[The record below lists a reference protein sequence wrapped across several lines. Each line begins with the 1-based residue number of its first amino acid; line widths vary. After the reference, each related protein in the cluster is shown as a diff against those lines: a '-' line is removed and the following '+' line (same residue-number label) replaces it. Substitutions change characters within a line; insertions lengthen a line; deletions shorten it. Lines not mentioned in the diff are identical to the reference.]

1 MESYKNNKSVREV
14 IINTAEEIENEN
26 LEKVAHCNFVSFLC
40 DGSTDLST
48 TKKELMHIIFVDP
61 DMHGVQLKFFF
72 LRNAISQTFLRRFN
86 GNISCNFLK

>member
-14 IINTAEEIENEN
+14 IINTTEEIENEN
-26 LEKVAHCNFVSFLC
+26 LEKVTHCYFVSFLC

-48 TKKELMHIIFVDP
+48 TEEELMHIIVDP
-61 DMHGVQLKFFF
+61 DMHEVQLKFFS